1 MTSPGVPSR
10 LTSRCGSCPSRA
22 DGICCGLTSDE
33 LRLVSGM
40 MRHRHFV
47 AGDQIIHQD
56 DVSELFAVVVS
67 GTIKLTRTLSDGR
80 EQIVALLA
88 EADCLGDLFARENH
102 ETAQCVTDVVLCCF
116 PRDRFK
122 ALLADHPDLER
133 RLLTLATKDLDDARD
148 WLLTIGRKNATEK
161 VATFLVWL
169 LTKQHRAQP
178 QCMQTP
184 SDLVIELPLSRQEMG
199 DLLGLTM
206 ETVSRHMTKL
216 RQADVIKL
224 DAQGHRVFVEDL
236 DMLERLAHL
245 KR

>member
-1 MTSPGVPSR
+1 MTGLRVASR
-10 LTSRCGSCPSRA
+10 LTSRCGSWPSRA

-122 ALLADHPDLER
+122 ALLADHPDLKR
-133 RLLTLATKDLDDARD
+133 RLLALALNDLEDTQD
-148 WLLTIGRKNATEK
+148 WLLTIGRKNAMEK

-169 LTKQHRAQP
+169 LKKQHRAQP
-178 QCMQTP
+178 QFLRVSSETI
-184 SDLVIELPLSRQEMG
+184 IELPLSRQEIG
-199 DLLGLTM
+199 DFLGLSL

-216 RQADVIKL
+216 RQAGAIRL
-224 DAQGHRVFVEDL
+224 DPKGHRVFVEDL
-236 DMLERLAHL
+236 DMLERLAQL

>member
-1 MTSPGVPSR
+1 
-10 LTSRCGSCPSRA
+10 
-22 DGICCGLTSDE
+22 
-33 LRLVSGM
+33 
-40 MRHRHFV
+40 
-47 AGDQIIHQD
+47 
-56 DVSELFAVVVS
+56 
-67 GTIKLTRTLSDGR
+67 
-80 EQIVALLA
+80 
-88 EADCLGDLFARENH
+88 
-102 ETAQCVTDVVLCCF
+102 
-116 PRDRFK
+116 
-122 ALLADHPDLER
+122 
-133 RLLTLATKDLDDARD
+133 LTLATQDLDDARD

-178 QCMQTP
+178 QSMQTP

>member
-1 MTSPGVPSR
+1 
-10 LTSRCGSCPSRA
+10 
-22 DGICCGLTSDE
+22 
-33 LRLVSGM
+33 

-102 ETAQCVTDVVLCCF
+102 ETAQCVTDVVLCSF

-133 RLLTLATKDLDDARD
+133 RLLTLATQDLDDARD

-178 QCMQTP
+178 QSMQTP

-224 DAQGHRVFVEDL
+224 DAQGHRVFVKDL
-236 DMLERLAHL
+236 DMLERLAQL

>member
-1 MTSPGVPSR
+1 MTSPSVASR

-33 LRLVSGM
+33 LRVVSGM
-40 MRHRHFV
+40 MRHRYFV
-47 AGDQIIHQD
+47 VGDQIIHQD
-56 DVSELFAVVVS
+56 DISELFAVVVS

-80 EQIVALLA
+80 EQIVALLG
-88 EADCLGDLFARENH
+88 EADCLGSLFDEQSH

-122 ALLADHPDLER
+122 ALLSDHPGLER
-133 RLLTLATKDLDDARD
+133 RLLALATKDLEDARD

-169 LTKQHRAQP
+169 LKKQQRVQP
-178 QCMQTP
+178 QFLQAP
-184 SDLVIELPLSRQEMG
+184 SDPIIELPLSRQEIG

-224 DAQGHRVFVEDL
+224 DSQGQRVFVADL

>member
-1 MTSPGVPSR
+1 MTSPSVASR

-33 LRLVSGM
+33 LRVVSGM

-56 DVSELFAVVVS
+56 DISELFAVVVS

-88 EADCLGDLFARENH
+88 EADCLGSLFDEQSH

-116 PRDRFK
+116 SRDRFK
-122 ALLADHPDLER
+122 ALLADHPELDR
-133 RLLTLATKDLDDARD
+133 RLLALATKDLEDARD

-169 LTKQHRAQP
+169 LKKQQRAQP
-178 QCMQTP
+178 QFLYVS
-184 SDLVIELPLSRQEMG
+184 SDPIIELPLSRQRSG
-199 DLLGLTM
+199 TFWG
-206 ETVSRHMTKL
+206 
-216 RQADVIKL
+216 
-224 DAQGHRVFVEDL
+224 
-236 DMLERLAHL
+236 
-245 KR
+245 

>member
-1 MTSPGVPSR
+1 MTGLRVASR

-40 MRHRHFV
+40 IRHRHFL

-88 EADCLGDLFARENH
+88 EADCLGSLFDEQSH

-116 PRDRFK
+116 SRDRFK
-122 ALLADHPDLER
+122 ALLADHPELDR
-133 RLLTLATKDLDDARD
+133 RLLALATKDLEDARD
-148 WLLTIGRKNATEK
+148 WLLTIGRKTATEK

-169 LTKQHRAQP
+169 LKKQQRAQP
-178 QCMQTP
+178 QFLHVS
-184 SDLVIELPLSRQEMG
+184 SDPIIELPLSRQEIG

-224 DAQGHRVFVEDL
+224 DAKGHRVFVEDL
-236 DMLERLAHL
+236 DMLERLAQL

>member
-1 MTSPGVPSR
+1 MTSPSVASR

-33 LRLVSGM
+33 LRVVSGM
-40 MRHRHFV
+40 MRHRYFV
-47 AGDQIIHQD
+47 VGDQIIHQD
-56 DVSELFAVVVS
+56 DISELFAVVVS

-80 EQIVALLA
+80 EQIVALLG
-88 EADCLGDLFARENH
+88 EADCLGSLFDEQSH

-122 ALLADHPDLER
+122 ALLSDHPGLER
-133 RLLTLATKDLDDARD
+133 RLLALATKDLEDARD

-169 LTKQHRAQP
+169 LKKQQRVQP
-178 QCMQTP
+178 QFLQAP
-184 SDLVIELPLSRQEMG
+184 SDPIIELPLSRQEIG

-236 DMLERLAHL
+236 NMLERLAQL